1 MSEKTSQTFFFL
13 SLLRAMVSEWL
24 SHH

>member
-1 MSEKTSQTFFFL
+1 MSDKTSQAFFFL

-24 SHH
+24 LH

>member
-1 MSEKTSQTFFFL
+1 MSDKTSQAFFFL

-24 SHH
+24 LHH

>member
-1 MSEKTSQTFFFL
+1 MSEKTSRAFFFL

-24 SHH
+24 LH